1 MSFNR
6 VFIKVII
13 ASTKI
18 KNPNGGII
26 MNKITLVTGASSGI
40 GAMIAKELARNGYT
54 VYAAARRLDKMNG
67 RTMVSDQFFWI

>member
-26 MNKITLVTGASSGI
+26 MNKIALVTGASSGI